1 MTPLRLIFISFTLPF
16 LTALLIHV
24 ITPSANHGRM
34 IFVSTSDRTHVNNA
48 SVDVFIDGSGRPDG
62 FYYFQVVE
70 RKSITNTLIPAT
82 SCVERARL
90 VTSLGSQRGL
100 KS

>member
-1 MTPLRLIFISFTLPF
+1 MTPLRLTFMSFTL
-16 LTALLIHV
+16 
-24 ITPSANHGRM
+24 
-34 IFVSTSDRTHVNNA
+34 
-48 SVDVFIDGSGRPDG
+48 PDG

-70 RKSITNTLIPAT
+70 RKSITNTLNPAT

-90 VTSLGSQRGL
+90 VASLGSQRDL